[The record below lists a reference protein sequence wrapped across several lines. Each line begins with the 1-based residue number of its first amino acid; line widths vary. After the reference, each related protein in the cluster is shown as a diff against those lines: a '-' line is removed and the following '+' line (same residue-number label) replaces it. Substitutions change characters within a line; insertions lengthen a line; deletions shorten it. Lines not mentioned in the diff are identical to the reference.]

1 MKKME
6 ILQTSDSDVNT
17 LSSDFKYLKQHKS
30 GTTRIIER
38 GITAKLQFT
47 NLAPDF
53 LKFFVETELPVLQ
66 LLPRILTNLIMP
78 NIDQNLQNVLL
89 QSGMQQGLTVSGQLK
104 QRISELDQM
113 ITRYAQPITADFA
126 GLIAE
131 LNVEQDQ
138 IIDQAM
144 IALRNFSENELVA
157 VYQADKRDAMMIEV
171 GQKVIYDYEDLEL
184 TGEVIYK
191 SPIAKSQSEALSNSL
206 DSMTLPMFGNMSTAD
221 SILGNTNTVLIKMN
235 IKGDNLDKVIIGF
248 DIDCEL
254 IVEEADQVLS
264 IPAEALLM
272 DNQQAYVYTVEEEH
286 LVKIPIETGLQGAEY
301 IEIISGLKKDDLVVL
316 NPRAQFVEGQKVKVN
331 E

>member
-1 MKKME
+1 
-6 ILQTSDSDVNT
+6 
-17 LSSDFKYLKQHKS
+17 
-30 GTTRIIER
+30 
-38 GITAKLQFT
+38 
-47 NLAPDF
+47 
-53 LKFFVETELPVLQ
+53 
-66 LLPRILTNLIMP
+66 
-78 NIDQNLQNVLL
+78 
-89 QSGMQQGLTVSGQLK
+89 
-104 QRISELDQM
+104 
-113 ITRYAQPITADFA
+113 
-126 GLIAE
+126 
-131 LNVEQDQ
+131 
-138 IIDQAM
+138 
-144 IALRNFSENELVA
+144 
-157 VYQADKRDAMMIEV
+157 
-171 GQKVIYDYEDLEL
+171 L